1 MAKKERKKTVE
12 EIRIIDCFKKYV
24 EAYAAK
30 TNYVNS
36 VSIYEQSAKENFRV
50 VATLDCGLFQQRI
63 IYYSMFSFEANFVD
77 TEFSFEDSEYS
88 FMLYDIF
95 NLFDIEDFNLY
106 YYSGVET
113 EEETENAVKNIFE
126 ATENYM
132 YYLEKAAS
140 SDYLPNLIKNYE
152 TDMDSS
158 WGDYDWREEE
168 KDIDDV
174 FFAPINHPS
183 MSFADGNIT
192 EKAIRK
198 LKKKNEKGK
207 LDTLYE
213 KRLLK
218 YIEAGNKVVRKN
230 VSDKEE
236 FEKLYRRKT
245 IFVNFIV
252 FICSFVCVL
261 ILSFSLHAVIFKGA
275 VIYPTTWD
283 ILGIKTTIPVGR
295 IGLCLVTAIILMI
308 EILLLF
314 GRKLV
319 VKNMPDNMKNLT
331 ENKYNK
337 ESRQDL
343 GIFAKPLRIIGAI
356 LVPVLALLCFS
367 ASLDDIGYYDAY
379 VKYTGGVEFG
389 TVDVSYTDLEIYK
402 VKGYFDEDDEFTE
415 NENAYAISDGN
426 GNYYDYG
433 ELVKGG
439 KTETKLK
446 EIAKQYNKEI
456 VEIETIMDLSE

>member
-12 EIRIIDCFKKYV
+12 EIQIIDCFKKYV

-30 TNYVNS
+30 ANYVHS

-95 NLFDIEDFNLY
+95 NLFDIEDFDLY

-113 EEETENAVKNIFE
+113 AEETENAVKNIFE
-126 ATENYM
+126 ATENYI

-152 TDMDSS
+152 TDMDNS

-192 EKAIRK
+192 EKAITK
-198 LKKKNEKGK
+198 LKKKHEKGK
-207 LDTLYE
+207 LDTIYE

-236 FEKLYRRKT
+236 FEKLYVRKY
-245 IFVNFIV
+245 ILMDLMLFVASFLFCIAVYFIV
-252 FICSFVCVL
+252 HAFMFNGAVQYSDFENTSLFSYDNITAL
-261 ILSFSLHAVIFKGA
+261 ILA
-275 VIYPTTWD
+275 
-283 ILGIKTTIPVGR
+283 TIA
-295 IGLCLVTAIILMI
+295 LTI
-308 EILLLF
+308 EIRILF
-314 GRKLV
+314 GKKIISVIMPKDTKKRVEDRYRKDDKDRYGKL
-319 VKNMPDNMKNLT
+319 
-331 ENKYNK
+331 
-337 ESRQDL
+337 
-343 GIFAKPLRIIGAI
+343 AKPLKIIVAI
-356 LVPVLALLCFS
+356 IIPLFIYMI
-367 ASLDDIGYYDAY
+367 SLISFYDVGYYDDY
-379 VKYTGGVEFG
+379 VRYNITFFEVVDVKYE
-389 TVDVSYTDLEIYK
+389 DLEIYK
-402 VKGYFDEDDEFTE
+402 IKGYFDDGEFVL

-426 GNYYDYG
+426 GNYYDYDEIEQNG
-433 ELVKGG
+433 Q
-439 KTETKLK
+439 TEKKLK